1 MVSELS
7 SKNLLPRKDMAN
19 IFADV
24 HIHNNFCLD
33 CDEKLKKLMEG
44 NTNDNGN
51 NIFLFDQFL
60 IYHTF

>member
-24 HIHNNFCLD
+24 HIHNN

-44 NTNDNGN
+44 NTNDNSN
-51 NIFLFDQFL
+51 NIFLFGQFL